1 MGKFLLKLFKYI
13 LKFID
18 DLPVIGPAKKF
29 AKENLESTLL
39 LVFILFLIYLL
50 YQFRKKKNK

>member
-39 LVFILFLIYLL
+39 VVFILFLIYLL
-50 YQFRKKKNK
+50 YQFRKKKN